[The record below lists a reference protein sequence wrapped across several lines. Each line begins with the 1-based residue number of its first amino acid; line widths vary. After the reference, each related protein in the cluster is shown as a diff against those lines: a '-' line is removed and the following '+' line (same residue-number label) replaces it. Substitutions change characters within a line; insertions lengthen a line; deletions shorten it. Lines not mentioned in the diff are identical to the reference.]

1 MDEIL
6 YALVEEDKVT
16 DVRKAVVLG
25 QGDTLELFAGEKL
38 YFFFRSTCD
47 HLLLL
52 IKPPRSCHQQK
63 ECEVDPPRFGSLPH
77 FWRISGGCDILYRQT
92 ELEMSGILDK

>member
-25 QGDTLELFAGEKL
+25 QGDTLELFAGKKIRR
-38 YFFFRSTCD
+38 Y
-47 HLLLL
+47 
-52 IKPPRSCHQQK
+52 I
-63 ECEVDPPRFGSLPH
+63 
-77 FWRISGGCDILYRQT
+77 
-92 ELEMSGILDK
+92 